1 MKHFW
6 MSLEKRIKMLI
17 ESVFQKREMHL
28 LQKRYQKIKGIKKR
42 YFARGTEYISYFS
55 KVCDLTQDEKT
66 LRTDIKKQNA

>member
-28 LQKRYQKIKGIKKR
+28 LQKRYQK
-42 YFARGTEYISYFS
+42 
-55 KVCDLTQDEKT
+55 
-66 LRTDIKKQNA
+66 N